1 MTTARK
7 VVEALVITCAPLA
20 FLVLETAPRVRYL
33 GLGG

>member
-1 MTTARK
+1 MNTARK
-7 VVEALVITCAPLA
+7 LLEAIVVTCAPLA

>member
-7 VVEALVITCAPLA
+7 LVEAIVIACAPLA
-20 FLVLETAPRVRYL
+20 FLVLETAPKVRFL

>member
-7 VVEALVITCAPLA
+7 LFEALVITSAPLA
-20 FLVLETAPRVRYL
+20 FLVLETAPRVRYF